1 MHTGLKAQNVNAKQK
16 ILKQHSMVQV
26 VTSGETHTST
36 KISLKDKC
44 QDQDSQD
51 LGARERSYYSR

>member
-16 ILKQHSMVQV
+16 MLKQHSMVQV

-36 KISLKDKC
+36 KISLKDKHTLTL
-44 QDQDSQD
+44 QQKM
-51 LGARERSYYSR
+51 LKAA